1 MGHTIESIWIQRPRS
16 EGYLASSTIADIAL
30 KSKQCVF
37 AMAYAVVFLLPTFDV
52 FPWSYGVWRR
62 SPLSARDHSRTR
74 RRSAWP
80 GEDEGNTE
88 PRSL

>member
-30 KSKQCVF
+30 KSKQWGVF

-52 FPWSYGVWRR
+52 FPWSYGRLAALAALGTR
-62 SPLSARDHSRTR
+62 SFAHQKAQRLA
-74 RRSAWP
+74 
-80 GEDEGNTE
+80 G
-88 PRSL
+88 

>member
-1 MGHTIESIWIQRPRS
+1 MNRFGYKRPRS

-52 FPWSYGVWRR
+52 FPWSYGRLAALAALGTR
-62 SPLSARDHSRTR
+62 SFAHQKAQRLA
-74 RRSAWP
+74 
-80 GEDEGNTE
+80 G
-88 PRSL
+88 